1 MNTIGSRVKMVVDH
15 FNLSNL
21 GFSQRIGVSS
31 TVINGI
37 VKDEHKPGNK
47 VLDAIKKEYP
57 QISTDWILSGT
68 GDMLIDNSRT
78 PSFGED
84 ILARVSLEVAQLREV
99 FANQLSAKDQ
109 QIASLQRMLEATLL
123 GKPNDVTQDRSSI
136 RRMFP
141 FTNPQFTRV
150 EVLEEVA

>member
-1 MNTIGSRVKMVVDH
+1 
-15 FNLSNL
+15 
-21 GFSQRIGVSS
+21 
-31 TVINGI
+31 
-37 VKDEHKPGNK
+37 
-47 VLDAIKKEYP
+47 
-57 QISTDWILSGT
+57 
-68 GDMLIDNSRT
+68 MLIDNSRT